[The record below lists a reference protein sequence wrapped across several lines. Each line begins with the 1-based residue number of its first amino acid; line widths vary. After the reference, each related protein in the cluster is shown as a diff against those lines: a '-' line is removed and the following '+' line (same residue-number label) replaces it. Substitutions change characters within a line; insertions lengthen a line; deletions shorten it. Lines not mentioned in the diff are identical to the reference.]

1 MSQFHCAFFRGRGWR
16 EYISFDSVWRPASC
30 PVLSRARGSF
40 ALLHRVRSTCIVGS
54 FSSHAKNSP
63 THMWLRSIHVH
74 FRGMCMHACMPP
86 ERWIRRP
93 GGPAKLNHVR
103 CSHNWWTEKV
113 LAGSSK
119 FGSLPYVA
127 VSLMHDALICILP
140 GRRPLRPHSSIKL

>member
-1 MSQFHCAFFRGRGWR
+1 MNPGNVRTAFFRGRGWR

-74 FRGMCMHACMPP
+74 VRGMCMHACMPP

-103 CSHNWWTEKV
+103 CSV
-113 LAGSSK
+113 VLLAGVGLFLFENVSVAR
-119 FGSLPYVA
+119 SLGWPGTGLR
-127 VSLMHDALICILP
+127 SLEMED
-140 GRRPLRPHSSIKL
+140 